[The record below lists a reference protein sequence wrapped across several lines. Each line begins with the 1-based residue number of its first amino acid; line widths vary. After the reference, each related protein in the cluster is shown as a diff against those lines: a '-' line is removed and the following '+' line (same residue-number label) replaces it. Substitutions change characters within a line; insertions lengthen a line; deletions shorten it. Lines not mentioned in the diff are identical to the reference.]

1 MRVAKFL
8 GAPTDH
14 YVPFPHVGKEVDQ
27 SSSLANAGFCF
38 VPRGLLICEAG
49 AKPDFFPV

>member
-27 SSSLANAGFCF
+27 SSSLAND
-38 VPRGLLICEAG
+38 VPLCCWILLCAEG
-49 AKPDFFPV
+49 SVDL